1 MGFFEFLTKGTSPD
15 DKRKKVAVRPETKV
29 ADDRA
34 PKSTISIFHPRSFDD
49 VASIIDLLCE
59 GKPAI
64 VHLNEV
70 SAATAQRVTDLLSGA
85 VYAINGNMCELEK
98 DVYIFTPNGVKVN

>member
-1 MGFFEFLTKGTSPD
+1 MSFFEFLTKGPQD
-15 DKRKKVAVRPETKV
+15 GGDKRKKVAESGKPVEKAPQ
-29 ADDRA
+29 
-34 PKSTISIFHPRSFDD
+34 PKSTITIFHPRSFDD

-98 DVYIFTPNGVKVN
+98 DIYIFTPNGVKVN